1 MVEDALD
8 LSLTTAAE
16 DPAHG
21 AVKIGTVGEP
31 SASLALVEPT
41 IEDELNLETAKR
53 RRRLEHLALD
63 MAGAIPARLAARGR
77 IHREDQPAA
86 PRWTNLRHRLDAS
99 NEGIDIATRR
109 RLR

>member
-1 MVEDALD
+1 MLHGMGDEDEGVDLVFTRCLERVVEDALD

-63 MAGAIPARLAARGR
+63 MAGAIPALLPARAR
-77 IHREDQPAA
+77 IPPGDH
-86 PRWTNLRHRLDAS
+86 T
-99 NEGIDIATRR
+99 
-109 RLR
+109 